1 MNTFPTTEHAD
12 AIRAAVREF
21 AAGEIAPLAAEI
33 DRSNSFPAHLWK
45 RLGDMGLLGITAAD
59 AYGGAG
65 MGYLEHVIAMEEI
78 SRASASVGLSYSAHS
93 NLCVTRFTSTA
104 PTSRS
109 GTISRA
115 SSAASTS
122 ARSR

>member
-1 MNTFPTTEHAD
+1 MNPFPTTDHAD

-33 DRSNSFPAHLWK
+33 DRSNTFPSHLWK

-59 AYGGAG
+59 TYGGAG

-93 NLCVTRFTSTA
+93 NLCVNQIHLNGTEEQKRHFL
-104 PTSRS
+104 PRLIS
-109 GTISRA
+109 GEHV
-115 SSAASTS
+115 